1 MLLLNG
7 FSSNGLLNAITL
19 GMVITMGLFPPAVLS
34 LTNWFELWTWS
45 WEQGEGRAL
54 SQLCFPSTVNRLCPE
69 DPDEQAAPA
78 PVQPAAAA
86 ADVLPASSHG
96 PPHDAKAS
104 QFNHE
109 SFQLRRHRCERNVS
123 VSVWWDAATT
133 PTKST
138 TPNERQKS
146 RAFPR
151 EINVILH

>member
-1 MLLLNG
+1 MERKLNPDG
-7 FSSNGLLNAITL
+7 EPGA
-19 GMVITMGLFPPAVLS
+19 GPGP
-34 LTNWFELWTWS
+34 
-45 WEQGEGRAL
+45 EQTGEPGAGREAPRSHL
-54 SQLCFPSTVNRLCPE
+54 QRRARETADVDRVRAE

-104 QFNHE
+104 KFNHE
-109 SFQLRRHRCERNVS
+109 SFQLPSHRCERNVS

-133 PTKST
+133 PTTST

>member
-1 MLLLNG
+1 M
-7 FSSNGLLNAITL
+7 GLPNAITL
-19 GMVITMGLFPPAVLS
+19 GMVITMGLFPPATLS

-45 WEQGEGRAL
+45 WGQGDGWYTQA
-54 SQLCFPSTVNRLCPE
+54 QLCFPSTVNRLCPE

-86 ADVLPASSHG
+86 ADVLPASSHE

-104 QFNHE
+104 KFNHE
-109 SFQLRRHRCERNVS
+109 SFQLPSHRCERNVS

-133 PTKST
+133 FTTST